1 MVEVH
6 QTFQVSKTWNTAKCP
21 LCGEPNQ
28 CALAA
33 DPTAT
38 ECWCDTVVF
47 PDDLLAQIPE
57 DAVRKT
63 CICQEC
69 LSQFQES
76 ANVTD
81 EDL

>member
-1 MVEVH
+1 MNTD
-6 QTFQVSKTWNTAKCP
+6 QSRNTAKCP
-21 LCGEPNQ
+21 FCGEPNR

-47 PDDLLAQIPE
+47 PDHLLAQIPE

-63 CICQEC
+63 CVCQEC

-81 EDL
+81 EGL

>member
-1 MVEVH
+1 MNID
-6 QTFQVSKTWNTAKCP
+6 QSRNTAKCP

-63 CICQEC
+63 CVCQEC